1 MKIRAAI
8 PLVLSLSMLATH
20 AFARTPQTST
30 DPQAGKPAATTP
42 GAQANSTVPSK
53 IDPAKEAAIRQLLDQ
68 VGGVTAIKQVI
79 DGMQGN
85 MKTVLTNT
93 LPPGDYRAKLIDLF
107 LEKFRSAV
115 ASNSQ
120 QFLDQAVQAYD
131 KYLSLDDIKGLTQF
145 YATPLGQKTL
155 HVLPQMT
162 VEMQTA
168 GMQWGQTVGR
178 QAMIDV
184 LKEHPELAQELEAA
198 QKSAHP
204 Q

>member
-1 MKIRAAI
+1 MKIRIAI
-8 PLVLSLSMLATH
+8 PWVLPLVMLTTQV
-20 AFARTPQTST
+20 FARTPQASSE
-30 DPQAGKPAATTP
+30 QADKSAATAP
-42 GAQANSTVPSK
+42 GPQANSTGPSK

-79 DGMQGN
+79 DGMQAN
-85 MKTVLTNT
+85 MKSILTNT
-93 LPPGDYRAKLIDLF
+93 LPPGEYRAQLIDLF
-107 LEKFRSAV
+107 LAKFSSEV
-115 ASNSQ
+115 ASSSQ
-120 QFLDQAVQAYD
+120 QFLDQAVQTYD
-131 KYLSLDDIKGLTQF
+131 KYLSIEDIKGLTQF

-162 VEMQTA
+162 VEMQSA

-184 LKEHPELAQELEAA
+184 LKEHPELAQALEEA
-198 QKSAHP
+198 QKSARP